1 MSRSIITSEKV
12 NTLLAG
18 LAVMMV
24 FKFSNML
31 MDPYIEFKISDNP
44 AILFFTAIVT
54 ASILSPIQKPIKK
67 WLKVRMLAKAIA
79 IHYLKH
85 TPLSPNLYAFAV

>member
-1 MSRSIITSEKV
+1 
-12 NTLLAG
+12 
-18 LAVMMV
+18 
-24 FKFSNML
+24 ML

-79 IHYLKH
+79 KAEPKIKKKRIPKK
-85 TPLSPNLYAFAV
+85 TEAVESDNSNASNV